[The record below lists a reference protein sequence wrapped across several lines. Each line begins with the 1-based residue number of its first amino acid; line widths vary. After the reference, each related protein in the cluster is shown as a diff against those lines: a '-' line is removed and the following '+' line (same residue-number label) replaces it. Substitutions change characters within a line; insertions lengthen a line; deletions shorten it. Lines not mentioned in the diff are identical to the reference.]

1 MQPDRSL
8 TDIHC
13 HLLPGIDDGADD
25 WETALAMARM
35 AVAEGVRAII
45 ATPHQLGCY
54 ARNRGEAIR
63 SRVVRMQQELDRHG
77 IPLRVLPGADVRIE
91 PGLLDQIQRGDVLSL
106 GDCRR
111 HVLLELPHD
120 LYLPLDRLLDELH
133 VAGLVGILSHPERNR
148 GILQRPNLVRQL
160 VERGCLMQLTAG
172 SLTGAFGHTVRRYSE
187 KLIEDG
193 LVHVVA
199 SDAHD
204 LDRRSPRL
212 VDAFQAVAVR
222 TDQATAIDLF
232 CRNPASIAAGER
244 VQSGPRRT
252 VVRRWP
258 FASWF
263 SRAS

>member
-35 AVAEGVRAII
+35 AVAEGVRVVI

-54 ARNRGEAIR
+54 GRNRGEAIR
-63 SRVVRMQQELDRHG
+63 TLVARMQRELDRQG
-77 IPLRVLPGADVRIE
+77 IALRVLAGADVRIE
-91 PGLLDQIQRGDVLSL
+91 PGMLEQIQRGDVLSL

-120 LYLPLDRLLDELH
+120 LYLPLERLLDELH
-133 VAGLVGILSHPERNR
+133 AAGLVGILSHPERNR
-148 GILQRPNLVRQL
+148 GILERPSLVRQL
-160 VERGCLMQLTAG
+160 VDRGCLMQVTAG
-172 SLTGAFGHTVRRYSE
+172 SLTGAFGRMARRCSE
-187 KLIEDG
+187 KLIEEG

-204 LDRRSPRL
+204 LDRRPPHL
-212 VDAFQAVAVR
+212 AGAFRAVAVR
-222 TDQATAIDLF
+222 TDQATAVDLF
-232 CRNPASIAAGER
+232 CRNPASIAVGEP
-244 VQSGPRRT
+244 VPAGPRRPM
-252 VVRRWP
+252 VGKWP
-258 FASWF
+258 FPSWF